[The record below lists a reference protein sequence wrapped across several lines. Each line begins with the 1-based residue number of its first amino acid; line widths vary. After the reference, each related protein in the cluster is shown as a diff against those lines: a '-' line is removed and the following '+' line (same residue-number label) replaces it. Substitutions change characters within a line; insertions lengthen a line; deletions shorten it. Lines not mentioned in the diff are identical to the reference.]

1 MMRGARLRP
10 RTALFYA
17 ALTILLL
24 LAIIQVIAV
33 NSRTRFTVRPQP
45 VLGPQVLLDAGHGGL
60 DGGAL
65 SQTGVCEAP
74 INLAVTEKTAAILGF
89 CGVRCLL
96 TRDSGDSLD
105 YDPAA
110 TVRENKNADL
120 RARLALM
127 QAWPAC
133 PVLSIHLNQ
142 FPQAKYRGAQVFYS
156 ENDPGSLP
164 LAEALQASLKTLLDP
179 ENTRAVK
186 AAPDTVFLMKN
197 APGPAVTVECGF
209 LSNPEECALLTQESY
224 QTRLA
229 LAIAGGFLHTLA
241 PAGA

>member
-1 MMRGARLRP
+1 MGGLRP
-10 RTALFYA
+10 KTALFYA

-24 LAIIQVIAV
+24 LAIIQVITV
-33 NSRTRFTVRPQP
+33 NSRTRFTLQPQP

-65 SQTGVCEAP
+65 SQDGVCEAP
-74 INLAVTEKTAAILGF
+74 INLAITQKTAALLRL

-96 TRDSGDSLD
+96 TRESGDSLD

-127 QAWPAC
+127 QAWPQC

-142 FPQAKYRGAQVFYS
+142 
-156 ENDPGSLP
+156 
-164 LAEALQASLKTLLDP
+164 
-179 ENTRAVK
+179 
-186 AAPDTVFLMKN
+186 
-197 APGPAVTVECGF
+197 
-209 LSNPEECALLTQESY
+209 
-224 QTRLA
+224 
-229 LAIAGGFLHTLA
+229 
-241 PAGA
+241 

>member
-1 MMRGARLRP
+1 MGGLRP

-24 LAIIQVIAV
+24 LAIIQVITV
-33 NSRTRFTVRPQP
+33 NSRTRFTLQPQP

-65 SQTGVCEAP
+65 SQDGVCEAP
-74 INLAVTEKTAAILGF
+74 INLAITQKTAALLRL

-96 TRDSGDSLD
+96 TRESGDSLD

-127 QAWPAC
+127 QAWPQC

-142 FPQAKYRGAQVFYS
+142 FPQVKYRGAQVFYS

-164 LAEALQASLKTLLDP
+164 LAEGLQASLRAVMDP

-186 AAPDTVFLMKN
+186 PAPDTVFLMKN

-229 LAIAGGFLHTLA
+229 LAIAGGYLNKDR
-241 PAGA
+241 GS